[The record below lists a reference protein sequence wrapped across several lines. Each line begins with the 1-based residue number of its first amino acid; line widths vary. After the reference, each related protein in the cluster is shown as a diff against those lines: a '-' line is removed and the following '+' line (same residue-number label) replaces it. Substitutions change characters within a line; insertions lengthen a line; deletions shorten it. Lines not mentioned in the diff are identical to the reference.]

1 MANEVFDKLL
11 TPFGEKLN
19 ADCPLPEY
27 PRPQMVRD
35 SYICLNGKW
44 DYAILNKKQTLKEYQ
59 GKIVVP
65 FSPEAIL
72 SGVEKIVMPDDVLY
86 YKRSF
91 ELPEGF
97 YKDGERVLLHFGAVD
112 YIATVAV
119 NGKELTTHVGGYF
132 PFNVDITDALVA
144 GENELT
150 VVVTDPSDTHWQS
163 HGKQKIK
170 RGGIFYTPQSGIWQ
184 TVWMEAV
191 PADYISAL
199 YLTPDI
205 DQNTLTVKA
214 AIEGATKEGKVEV
227 IDNGAV
233 IASGE
238 LNDGECVIAL
248 EGYKLW
254 SPENPYLYDLKIT
267 MGDDEVASYFGM
279 RKYSVGKDANG
290 KPRIMLNN
298 EPYFHNGLLDQGY
311 WSDGLYTPP
320 SEEAIIFDIKT
331 TKEMGF
337 NMLRKHIKIEPM
349 RWYYHCDRLGVL
361 VWQDMINGGMGAN
374 KPLNGLI
381 GFLGLKHDDS
391 RYGIYGRKDK
401 EGRDEYYVDAERT
414 ILGLY
419 SAVSL
424 ALWVPFNESW
434 GQFDACKAVD
444 FIKSFDTTRPIDH
457 ASGWH
462 DQGGGDFN
470 SLHIYFRPVTI
481 PSSDKYGRTVILSEF
496 GGYSVGCEGHVFN
509 KTKSF
514 GYRAYNTLES
524 FENAYH
530 KLFQNQIIPII
541 DKGLSATVYTQL
553 TDVEDEING
562 LITYDRKV
570 IKVDIDRIKG
580 LNDKLKY

>member
-1 MANEVFDKLL
+1 M
-11 TPFGEKLN
+11 
-19 ADCPLPEY
+19 
-27 PRPQMVRD
+27 
-35 SYICLNGKW
+35 
-44 DYAILNKKQTLKEYQ
+44 
-59 GKIVVP
+59 
-65 FSPEAIL
+65 
-72 SGVEKIVMPDDVLY
+72 
-86 YKRSF
+86 
-91 ELPEGF
+91 
-97 YKDGERVLLHFGAVD
+97 
-112 YIATVAV
+112 
-119 NGKELTTHVGGYF
+119 
-132 PFNVDITDALVA
+132 
-144 GENELT
+144 
-150 VVVTDPSDTHWQS
+150 
-163 HGKQKIK
+163 
-170 RGGIFYTPQSGIWQ
+170 
-184 TVWMEAV
+184 
-191 PADYISAL
+191 
-199 YLTPDI
+199 
-205 DQNTLTVKA
+205 
-214 AIEGATKEGKVEV
+214 
-227 IDNGAV
+227 
-233 IASGE
+233 
-238 LNDGECVIAL
+238 
-248 EGYKLW
+248 
-254 SPENPYLYDLKIT
+254 
-267 MGDDEVASYFGM
+267 
-279 RKYSVGKDANG
+279 
-290 KPRIMLNN
+290 
-298 EPYFHNGLLDQGY
+298 DQGY

-401 EGRDEYYVDAERT
+401 EGRDEYYVDAERA

-419 SAVSL
+419 SVVSL

-530 KLFQNQIIPII
+530 KLFENQIIPII